1 MGVRAHVDVPVVSCH
16 FPSLRHSR
24 GPLLEV
30 TALCSDIPGSAGGAV
45 PGGGGLVTLH
55 LERSALKGR
64 WPLTN

>member
-1 MGVRAHVDVPVVSCH
+1 MRAQVGVPVTSCH

-30 TALCSDIPGSAGGAV
+30 TALCSHIPGSVGGAV
-45 PGGGGLVTLH
+45 PGGGRLVTLH
-55 LERSALKGR
+55 LERSALKRR